1 MHCCIQTSG
10 GAMLLRT
17 GSQSELVK
25 KLHQWWFSWCCW
37 VGRRQGR
44 CGRSSSRLDY
54 ITQPL
59 SSRELEQ
66 MSGVSLPLLPRLY
79 QQASELFWLRIL
91 AAFWGWGLKV
101 MPRLV
106 GLWAWLKSTS
116 SFDTVWHH
124 PSCWSSKNLVPN
136 CCGIMKCWFHSTPTI
151 KISDEQDFPIRH
163 K

>member
-66 MSGVSLPLLPRLY
+66 MSEMSLPLLPSLY
-79 QQASELFWLRIL
+79 IRVFWLRIL